1 MYAKH
6 IIICVLTLFLAIGG
20 AEAKKSNQVEKIYI
34 FGMAASFTDTIV
46 HFTPIEE
53 VDSAWI
59 DKKMFL
65 MGREQY
71 SYQLRDYLA
80 QQLLMPQRTCVV
92 VFDKKRKKLEKKYA
106 RMLELYTTPPKKG
119 RSYDVRH
126 IEQQDFRFKSVNM
139 SATVEQRLQAEE
151 EQKEAAKASKK
162 DKKTKKDK
170 KDKVEKKDRP
180 EKPGRP
186 GNGERRPPRGL

>member
-6 IIICVLTLFLAIGG
+6 IIICILSLFLAASG
-20 AEAKKSNQVEKIYI
+20 AEAKKSSQVEKIYI

-53 VDSAWI
+53 IDSAWI

-80 QQLLMPQRTCVV
+80 QQLLMPQRTCIV

-106 RMLELYTTPPKKG
+106 RMLNLYTTPPKKG

-139 SATVEQRLQAEE
+139 SAVVEQRLQAEE
-151 EQKEAAKASKK
+151 DQKAAEKTSKKK
-162 DKKTKKDK
+162 DKKVKKQK
-170 KDKVEKKDRP
+170 KEQP
-180 EKPGRP
+180 QKPD
-186 GNGERRPPRGL
+186 NNVERRPVSGE

>member
-1 MYAKH
+1 MMYAKH
-6 IIICVLTLFLAIGG
+6 IIISVLSLFLAIGG
-20 AEAKKSNQVEKIYI
+20 AEAKRSSQVEKVYI

-53 VDSAWI
+53 IDSAWI

-80 QQLLMPQRTCVV
+80 QQLSMSQRTCVV
-92 VFDKKRKKLEKKYA
+92 VFDKSRKKLEKKRA
-106 RMLELYTTPPKKG
+106 RMLSLYTTPPKKG

-126 IEQQDFRFKSVNM
+126 IEQQDFRFRCVNM
-139 SATVEQRLQAEE
+139 SALVEERLQAEQ
-151 EQKEAAKASKK
+151 EQKEAAKAPK
-162 DKKTKKDK
+162 KKDK
-170 KDKVEKKDRP
+170 KDKKERP
-180 EKPGRP
+180 GKPGEPGPGTP
-186 GNGERRPPRGL
+186 GNGERRPPRGM